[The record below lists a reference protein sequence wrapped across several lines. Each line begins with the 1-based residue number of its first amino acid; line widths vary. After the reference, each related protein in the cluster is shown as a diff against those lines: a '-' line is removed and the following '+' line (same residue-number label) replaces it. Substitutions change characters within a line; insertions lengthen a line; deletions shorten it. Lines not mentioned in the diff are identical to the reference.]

1 MTQLRTLR
9 AALLAAP
16 LFGANLFAVPANAQ
30 TDQAASLLDAL
41 SLISGRM
48 LVPPM
53 AAPEVTHDGD
63 QFHVHIPLPKLTL
76 PPNAAIEVTAT
87 ALPSGVWDITGL
99 ALPPAGSLTV
109 PATDG
114 KPPGSLRYTIG
125 QQTMHGRTDPTL
137 AVPSP
142 YAMAF
147 SDLAFHVD
155 NPESPADLS
164 VAQLTN
170 DGTITGDGGG
180 RMTTRSHTRADGW
193 HVAVTTKTGAPFI
206 ATLRSFDAVSGIDGL
221 DRARAERLRE
231 IFKTAV
237 VIEKATPP
245 EAGEPQPHPQPHP
258 MTPATRERLLTML
271 DLSTGLL
278 SGMKVEETLQGL
290 HFHAADNNSGDI
302 GEMRFAMAG
311 EVKDDKIAAH
321 LDMGLKDMRFT
332 AVPPQF
338 VQYVPR
344 RVTIDTA
351 ISGIPADALR
361 HVLREALEESADPVT
376 LRTEAIALLNIPG
389 AHVGIDTLLVESG
402 PLLLQGTAR
411 VMALPDGTAGV
422 EIHLTAHG
430 MDAML
435 ALIAADPKA
444 QQIMPMLFMAKGLGK
459 PEGDNLVWNI
469 GFAHG
474 VATVNGVPMGQRPK
488 GGEPGVRPP
497 MNR

>member
-16 LFGANLFAVPANAQ
+16 LFGASLFAVPAYAQ

-53 AAPEVTHDGD
+53 AAPEVTHDGN
-63 QFHVHIPLPKLTL
+63 QFHVHIPLPKLAS

-87 ALPSGVWDITGL
+87 PLPSGVWDITDL
-99 ALPPAGSLTV
+99 MLPPAGTLTV
-109 PATDG
+109 PGTEG
-114 KPPGSLRYTIG
+114 KPPGSLRYSIG
-125 QQTMHGRTDPTL
+125 QQTVHGRIDPTL

-147 SDLAFHVD
+147 SDVALHVQ
-155 NPESPADLS
+155 NPETPADLS
-164 VAQLTN
+164 VGQLTI

-180 RMTTRSHTRADGW
+180 RMTTRSHTRADNW

-206 ATLRSFDAVSGIDGL
+206 ASLHSLDVVSGLDGL

-231 IFKTAV
+231 MFKTAV
-237 VIEKATPP
+237 ATEKATPP
-245 EAGEPQPHPQPHP
+245 VPGQPHS
-258 MTPATRERLLTML
+258 MTPATRERLLAML
-271 DLSTGLL
+271 DASNGLL
-278 SGMKVEETLQGL
+278 SAMHGEETVHGL
-290 HFHAADNNSGDI
+290 HFQAAGNNSGDI
-302 GEMRFAMAG
+302 GEMRFAMTG
-311 EVKDDKIAAH
+311 EAKDDKVAAH
-321 LDMGLKDMRFT
+321 LDIGLKDMTFA

-351 ISGIPADALR
+351 ISGIPAEALR
-361 HVLREALEESADPVT
+361 HVLRQALEESADPAT
-376 LRTEAIALLNIPG
+376 LQTESIALLNIPG
-389 AHVGIDTLLVESG
+389 AHAGIDTLLVESG
-402 PLLLQGTAR
+402 PLLIQGTAR
-411 VMALPDGTAGV
+411 VTALPDGTPGV

-430 MDAML
+430 LDAML
-435 ALIAADPKA
+435 ALIQSDPKA
-444 QQIMPMLFMAKGLGK
+444 QQILPMLFMAKGLGK
-459 PEGDNLVWNI
+459 AEGDNMVWNI

-474 VATVNGVPMGQRPK
+474 VATINGVPMGQRP
-488 GGEPGVRPP
+488 GGGKPGGRPP